1 MTRRIAGH
9 ETVYAKQRNQYCENS
24 IGIIADC
31 RQTDALWE
39 VPYGSLVPQ
48 KVENLLVAGRCTS
61 AEGHAWQVTRLI
73 PAAALSGQI
82 AAIAAA
88 LAIRDKTSP
97 DRLAIKDIQKAA
109 EDRGFVLH
117 I

>member
-1 MTRRIAGH
+1 
-9 ETVYAKQRNQYCENS
+9 
-24 IGIIADC
+24 
-31 RQTDALWE
+31 
-39 VPYGSLVPQ
+39 
-48 KVENLLVAGRCTS
+48 
-61 AEGHAWQVTRLI
+61 VTRLI